1 MLDVGPGWVLSRSL
15 RTVPGVRCSWPSGGP
30 RWQWALLGLLVEG
43 PSEGGT
49 ARDLGGTLVGHRPVF
64 VFVA

>member
-1 MLDVGPGWVLSRSL
+1 M
-15 RTVPGVRCSWPSGGP
+15 
-30 RWQWALLGLLVEG
+30 GLLVEG